1 MATSYWSAQAAA
13 ELSGLSIHMLNYLE
27 RAQVLQVPNP
37 VEGTRRPHKGL
48 RRGYLFGDIVM
59 MRALCDLTRRGVSVI
74 RLRPALQA
82 LRPEHARITEAGIP
96 RRYLVASGE
105 DATFSAPD
113 TLSRDLEQLGP
124 ATIVLDVERLRQEV
138 LDKISVLGST
148 R

>member
-1 MATSYWSAQAAA
+1 MDASIWSAQAAA

-27 RAQVLQVPNP
+27 RAQVLQVPSP
-37 VEGTRRPHKGL
+37 VAGTRPHKGL

-74 RLRPALQA
+74 RLRTALQA
-82 LRPEHARITEAGIP
+82 MRPEHARITESGIP

-105 DATFSAPD
+105 VATFSGPD
-113 TLSRDLEQLGP
+113 TLSRDLEQIGP
-124 ATIVLDVERLRQEV
+124 AAIVLDVERLRQEV
-138 LDKISVLGST
+138 LDKISGLGST